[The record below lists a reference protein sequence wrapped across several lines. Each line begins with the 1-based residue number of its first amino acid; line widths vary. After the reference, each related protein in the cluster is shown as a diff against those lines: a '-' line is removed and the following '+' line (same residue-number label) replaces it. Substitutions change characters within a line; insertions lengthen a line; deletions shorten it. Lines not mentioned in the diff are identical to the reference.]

1 MKTFSFDYAVRPF
14 EIPRE
19 GRVYKRQGR
28 NSYEYTVVN
37 DAERAF
43 IFLKPTTDQEKW
55 CKNLYK
61 YITKK
66 IMLETTVEYY
76 QGMCEVSSYFVLF
89 YFKESASEK
98 YKKIVEEL
106 NRDDFSSAGSENI
119 EHDTDNM
126 LQFIDEEIYE
136 KCSVVVTN
144 VLQEK
149 YIPLVENDF
158 VIYNRYNHVFM
169 KMMEKRGVRLAP
181 EVCGSYMNTTLSWF
195 SRSIE
200 NIDDIYKIFAIL
212 ISCPTSMSFLM
223 LVYYFKIIESGSKIK
238 NVDGNLYKHLVAL
251 EHEFLRIENQVDN
264 PPLIPR
270 KRLVIGAAA
279 LGVVLAVVIYQL
291 SKKDK

>member
-1 MKTFSFDYAVRPF
+1 MKTFSFDYAVKPF

-19 GRVYKRQGR
+19 DRVYKRMDR
-28 NSYEYTVVN
+28 NSYEYTIVN

-76 QGMCEVSSYFVLF
+76 QGMCEVASYFVLF
-89 YFKESASEK
+89 YFKDSTPEK
-98 YKKIVEEL
+98 YNKIIEEL
-106 NRDDFSSAGSENI
+106 DRDDFSSAESDNA
-119 EHDTDNM
+119 EHDIDNM
-126 LQFIDEEIYE
+126 LQFIDEAIYE

-158 VIYNRYNHVFM
+158 SMYNRYNHVFM
-169 KMMEKRGVRLAP
+169 KMMEKRRVYLAP

-195 SRSIE
+195 SRSVE
-200 NIDDIYKIFAIL
+200 DLDDVYKIFAIL

-223 LVYYFKIIESGSKIK
+223 LVYYFKIVESGSKIK
-238 NVDGNLYKHLVAL
+238 NVDSNLYKHLVAL
-251 EHEFLRIENQVDN
+251 EHEFLRIENQIDN

-270 KRLVIGAAA
+270 KKLVIGAAT

>member
-1 MKTFSFDYAVRPF
+1 MKTFSFDYAVKPF

-19 GRVYKRQGR
+19 GRVYKRQER
-28 NSYEYTVVN
+28 NSYEYTIVN

-43 IFLKPTTDQEKW
+43 IFLKPNTDQEKW

-76 QGMCEVSSYFVLF
+76 QGMCEVASYFVLF

-106 NRDDFSSAGSENI
+106 NRDDFSSVGSENT

-136 KCSVVVTN
+136 RCSVVVTN

-158 VIYNRYNHVFM
+158 MMYNRYNHVFM
-169 KMMEKRGVRLAP
+169 KMMEKRGVVLAP

-195 SRSIE
+195 SRSVE
-200 NIDDIYKIFAIL
+200 NLDDVYKIFAIL

-223 LVYYFKIIESGSKIK
+223 LVYYFKTIESGSKIK
-238 NVDGNLYKHLVAL
+238 DVDSNLYKHLVAL
-251 EHEFLRIENQVDN
+251 EHEFLRIENQIDN

-270 KRLVIGAAA
+270 KKLVIGAAA